1 MSRGRFV
8 ERRGR
13 GASGAASRAIVVVD
27 DDEDISAALK
37 DILEE
42 EGYPVEVAGN
52 GIEAMALVKRL
63 PCPPCLV
70 ILDLS
75 MPWMGGKAVYAALQ
89 ADPALADIPVVV
101 STSNPS
107 GAPSG
112 VVVMKK
118 PVDLAVL
125 LATVRENCA

>member
-1 MSRGRFV
+1 MSRSRFA

-13 GASGAASRAIVVVD
+13 DAAGTTARTIVVVD
-27 DDEDISAALK
+27 DDDDISAVLK

-42 EGYPVEVAGN
+42 EGYAVAVAGN
-52 GIEAMALVKRL
+52 GIEAMALVKEL
-63 PCPPCLV
+63 PRPPCLV

-89 ADPALADIPVVV
+89 ADPALAQIPVVV
-101 STSNPS
+101 STSHPS

-112 VVVMKK
+112 VVVMRK

>member
-1 MSRGRFV
+1 MRSRFI

-13 GASGAASRAIVVVD
+13 DASGTTSPPIVVVD
-27 DDEDISAALK
+27 DDDDISAALK

-42 EGYPVEVAGN
+42 EGYSVEVAGN

-63 PCPPCLV
+63 PCRPCLV

-75 MPWMGGKAVYAALQ
+75 MPWMSGGAVYAALQ
-89 ADPALADIPVVV
+89 ADPALALIPVVI

-107 GAPSG
+107 GAPRG
-112 VVVMKK
+112 TVVMKK

>member
-1 MSRGRFV
+1 MSPSRFV
-8 ERRGR
+8 ERRGGR
-13 GASGAASRAIVVVD
+13 ASSRTIVVVD
-27 DDEDISAALK
+27 DDDDISAALK

-42 EGYPVEVAGN
+42 EGYRVEVAGN

-63 PCPPCLV
+63 ACPPCLV

-75 MPWMGGKAVYAALQ
+75 MPWMNGSSVFAALQ
-89 ADPALADIPVVV
+89 ADPALAQIPVVI

-112 VVVMKK
+112 LVVMKK
-118 PVDLAVL
+118 PVDLGVL
-125 LATVRENCA
+125 LETVRENCA